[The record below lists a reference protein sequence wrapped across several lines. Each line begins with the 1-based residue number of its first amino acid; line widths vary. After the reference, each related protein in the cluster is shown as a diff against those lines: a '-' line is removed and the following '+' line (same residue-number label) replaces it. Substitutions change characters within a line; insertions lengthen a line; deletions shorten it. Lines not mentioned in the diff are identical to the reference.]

1 MALDNTEL
9 SVILKEINE
18 MQVVDTVQRARIL
31 LNVLPKEKS
40 EINARGAN
48 LFAKVNQNYSMQW
61 FGEGGTY
68 PAGGNSAR
76 VKMTVNYAR
85 LAISS
90 RMTRDTLEN
99 GAKTAIVN
107 AIAEEIAD
115 NTGTALQE
123 LSQEAYGDGSG
134 AKAVIASVAGNTV
147 TFRSTTYDVSPDEAT
162 TFSSNYA
169 NAYGN
174 SLILKNGIYNFV
186 SGDASFDRE
195 SGGGSTTRAVGTLLQ
210 DGSGGTSYTAQTISG
225 SSDVVFD
232 AVPADTWTL
241 TDGDIAVLKGSYN
254 ISIKGLEHHIS
265 SGTGTYQNVSRNTY
279 PNFRCYTLNAGGAAL
294 TVAMLYKLIQQA
306 KYLRSMDVTDEGYII
321 LSSPA
326 QVHSYLLLADVSGSI
341 NSSGVPQGDTNL
353 NAMPSAQKLDFGF
366 TMYSFA
372 GLRWVEDP
380 HCPDRNIYII
390 LPSKFKW
397 YEFKPLSAVPLSGDN
412 AFAPVPAFNS
422 SGVGAY
428 TDNVVYTMTWK
439 GQLASNDP
447 QRAGMKISNLQTAG
461 LARIGNSFSLS

>member
-9 SVILKEINE
+9 SIVLNE
-18 MQVVDTVQRARIL
+18 LNEREVTDTVNRARIL

-40 EINARGAN
+40 DINARGVN
-48 LFAKVNQNYSMQW
+48 LISKVNQNYSMHW

-99 GAKTAIVN
+99 GAKTAIIN
-107 AIAEEIAD
+107 AIAEEISD

-134 AKAVIASVAGNTV
+134 AKAVVASVSGTTV
-147 TFRSTTYDVSPDEAT
+147 TFRSATYDVSPDEAS

-169 NAYGN
+169 NAYGTA
-174 SLILKNGIYNFV
+174 LLLKNGVYNFV
-186 SGDASFDRE
+186 SGDASFDRDTT
-195 SGGGSTTRAVGTLLQ
+195 GATQTRAVGTLLQ
-210 DGSGGTSYTAQTISG
+210 DGSSGTSYTMTSITDENEA
-225 SSDVVFD
+225 VFD
-232 AVPADTWTL
+232 AVPANTWTL
-241 TDGDIAVLKGSYN
+241 TDGDIVVLKGSYN
-254 ISIKGLEHHIS
+254 ISIKGLEYHIS

-279 PNFRCYTLNAGGAAL
+279 SNFRCYTLNAGGAAL

-306 KYLRSMDVTDEGYII
+306 KYLRSMDVTDENYII

-326 QVHSYLLLADVSGSI
+326 QVHAYLLLSDVSGSV
-341 NSSGVPQGDTNL
+341 NASGVPQGDTAL
-353 NAMPSAQKLDFGF
+353 NAMPNAQKLDFGF

-380 HCPDRNIYII
+380 HCPDRNIYIL

-397 YEFKPLSAVPLSGDN
+397 YEFKPLGAVPLGGDSG
-412 AFAPVPAFNS
+412 FAPVPAFNS

-428 TDNVVYTMTWK
+428 TDNAVYTMTWK
-439 GQLASNDP
+439 GNLGCKDP
-447 QRAGMKISNLQTAG
+447 QLAGMKISNLQTEG
-461 LARIGNSFSLS
+461 LARLGNGFSLS